1 MMHLLTAPTRT
12 GATTLTAGAD
22 ESVRRYTLSDG
33 QTLFLR
39 PVRPDDAGELV
50 SFFGRLSAETR
61 HLRFFSYR
69 QIGLSEAQAMATVDH
84 QQSDAVVACVGAE
97 PGAEI
102 VGIASYDQTRPGA
115 AEIAFTIEDRYQG
128 RGLGRHLRD
137 WIIEAARARGFTR
150 LHGEALV
157 ANGPMLRLVGA
168 SGYPCRLRHDVG
180 SCEFILTIDSPT
192 ELLAAA

>member
-1 MMHLLTAPTRT
+1 MVHLATAPTQFVRWC
-12 GATTLTAGAD
+12 TLP
-22 ESVRRYTLSDG
+22 DG

-39 PVRPDDAGELV
+39 AVRPEDAAELV
-50 SFFGRLSAETR
+50 SFFGRLSAETL

-69 QIGLSEAQAMATVDH
+69 QIGLAEAQAMATVDH
-84 QQSDAVVACVGAE
+84 QHSEAVVACLGPE

-102 VGIASYDQTRPGA
+102 VGVASYDETRSGA
-115 AEIAFTIEDRYQG
+115 AEIAFTIADRYQG

-137 WIIEAARARGFTR
+137 WIIAAARARGFTR

-157 ANGPMLRLVGA
+157 TNGPMLRLVAA
-168 SGYPCRLRHDVG
+168 SGYPSRLRHDLG
-180 SCEFILTIDSPT
+180 SCEFTLTLDAPT

>member
-1 MMHLLTAPTRT
+1 MLHLLTAPSE
-12 GATTLTAGAD
+12 A
-22 ESVRRYTLSDG
+22 VRRYTLPDG

-39 PVRPDDAGELV
+39 AIRPEDAAELV
-50 SFFGRLSAETR
+50 SFFGRLSPETL

-69 QIGLSEAQAMATVDH
+69 QIGPAEVQAMATVDH
-84 QQSDAVVACVGAE
+84 QHSDAVVACLSAE

-102 VGIASYDQTRPGA
+102 VGIASYDQTRSGA

-137 WIIEAARARGFTR
+137 WIIAAAQARGFTR

-168 SGYPCRLRHDVG
+168 SGYPCRLRHDLG
-180 SCEFILTIDSPT
+180 SCEFTLTIDAPA
-192 ELLAAA
+192 ELQAAA

>member
-1 MMHLLTAPTRT
+1 MLHLLTAPSE
-12 GATTLTAGAD
+12 A
-22 ESVRRYTLSDG
+22 VRRYTLPDG

-39 PVRPDDAGELV
+39 AIRPEDAAELV
-50 SFFGRLSAETR
+50 SFFGRLSPETL

-69 QIGLSEAQAMATVDH
+69 QIGLAEAQAMATVDH
-84 QQSDAVVACVGAE
+84 QHSDAVVACLSAE

-102 VGIASYDQTRPGA
+102 VGIASYDQTRSGA

-137 WIIEAARARGFTR
+137 WIIAAAQARGFTR

-168 SGYPCRLRHDVG
+168 SGYPCRLRHDLG
-180 SCEFILTIDSPT
+180 SCEFTLTIDAPT
-192 ELLAAA
+192 ELQAAA

>member
-1 MMHLLTAPTRT
+1 MLHLLTAPT
-12 GATTLTAGAD
+12 LP
-22 ESVRRYTLSDG
+22 DG

-39 PVRPDDAGELV
+39 PVQPEDAGQLV

-69 QIGLSEAQAMATVDH
+69 QIGLAEAQAMATVDH
-84 QQSDAVVACVGAE
+84 QHSEGVVACLGAE

-102 VGIASYDQTRPGA
+102 VGVASYDQTRPGA

-137 WIIEAARARGFTR
+137 WIIAAARARGFTQ

-168 SGYPCRLRHDVG
+168 SGYPCRLRHDLG
-180 SCEFILTIDSPT
+180 NCEFTLTLDAPT
-192 ELLAAA
+192 ALPAAA

>member
-1 MMHLLTAPTRT
+1 MLHLLTAPS
-12 GATTLTAGAD
+12 
-22 ESVRRYTLSDG
+22 ESVRRYTLPDG

-39 PVRPDDAGELV
+39 AIRPEDAAELV
-50 SFFGRLSAETR
+50 SFFGRLSPETL

-69 QIGLSEAQAMATVDH
+69 QIEPAEAQAMATVDH
-84 QQSDAVVACVGAE
+84 QHSDAVVACLSAE

-102 VGIASYDQTRPGA
+102 VGIASYDQTRSGA

-137 WIIEAARARGFTR
+137 WIIAAAQARGFTR

-168 SGYPCRLRHDVG
+168 SGYPCRLRHDLG
-180 SCEFILTIDSPT
+180 SCEFNLTIHAPA
-192 ELLAAA
+192 ELQAAA